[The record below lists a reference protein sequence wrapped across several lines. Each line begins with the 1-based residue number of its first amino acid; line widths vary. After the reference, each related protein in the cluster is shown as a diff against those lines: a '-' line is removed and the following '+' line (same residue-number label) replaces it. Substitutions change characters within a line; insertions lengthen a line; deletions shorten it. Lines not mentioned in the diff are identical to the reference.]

1 MGLEGPV
8 TRTLCIPLAPGAGLH
23 AAEQPYFGDCPPVCK
38 RGSFLCG
45 FVWGISSHT
54 FVLEPGALAV
64 GFGFWFS
71 LFAGCGA

>member
-8 TRTLCIPLAPGAGLH
+8 TSTFCITPAPGAGLH
-23 AAEQPYFGDCPPVCK
+23 AEQPYFGDYPPVCK
-38 RGSFLCG
+38 RGRFLCG
-45 FVWGISSHT
+45 FVLGISSLT